1 MSFVEREDDYIKLLA
16 ERAHTVKELS
26 DKLFISE
33 PTVRRDVIMLK
44 KKDLVSS
51 QAGTVKLK

>member
-26 DKLFISE
+26 DKLFIDTILSWGE
-33 PTVRRDVIMLK
+33 ISTLDERRAFPQDK
-44 KKDLVSS
+44 
-51 QAGTVKLK
+51 